1 MTSNIHVLIGSGN
14 REKISSIEGDMHRNT
29 GRMSLLGCRV
39 LKKKMPGARQIFAF
53 QLLVVLV
60 ASMFLAG
67 CGPRRT
73 PNLGQIFSEA
83 RKLTGKRPL
92 VIIPGVLGS
101 QLVNSKTKEVV
112 WPAAFRA
119 KGGGLA
125 LPVTPNL
132 AANRD
137 DLEPRS
143 IIDTLK
149 FSRLIPEIFIYH
161 QLLEALRDFGGYS
174 EGDWD
179 NPGETGDRDKFYVFA
194 YDWRRDNVE
203 NAALLI
209 RRLSE
214 LKSRLDRPDLRFNIV
229 AHSMGGLIARYAA
242 EYGETDLPSDG
253 VAPVPTWAGAVHI
266 NKILMFGTPNEGA
279 ADAFVTLLDGY
290 SITDGRHA
298 RLRLLTNLGPEDN
311 FTAPSLFQLMP
322 HSGSVRFLD
331 SDLKPIEVDL
341 YDPNTWRKYGW
352 GAPNDPDYRRRFVS
366 RRQVGKAAHQT
377 DPTLEDLDG
386 YMAAVIHRA
395 QRFQE
400 ALDAPLEGEKSV
412 VLLAFGGD
420 CEDTLNSP
428 VIIRDEKAN
437 RWVTMTEAKQIKSS
451 TGRLIS
457 KKEMIAAMYAP
468 GDGRVTRRSLLAE
481 NLVSHQ
487 SGSPFVKAGLPFAYA
502 VFACDR
508 HGELQNNK
516 NLQDNAL
523 TALVAEAVD

>member
-1 MTSNIHVLIGSGN
+1 MTSDIRVLIGSGN
-14 REKISSIEGDMHRNT
+14 REGITSYEGDMRQNT
-29 GRMSLLGCRV
+29 GRMSLLSCGV
-39 LKKKMPGARQIFAF
+39 LKKNMPRAG
-53 QLLVVLV
+53 QLLAIHLLIVFT
-60 ASMFLAG
+60 ASVFLAG

-73 PNLGQIFSEA
+73 PNLGQIFAEA

-101 QLVNSKTKEVV
+101 QLVNSKTKEVI
-112 WPAAFRA
+112 WPAAFRS

-132 AANRD
+132 AENRD

-174 EGDWD
+174 EGDWN

-214 LKSRLDRPDLRFNIV
+214 LKSRLGRPDLRFNIV

-242 EYGETDLPSDG
+242 EYGETDLPGDG

-322 HSGSVRFLD
+322 HRGSERFLD
-331 SDLKPIEVDL
+331 GDLKPIEVDL

-352 GAPNDPDYRRRFVS
+352 GAPNNPDYRRRFVS
-366 RRQVGKAAHQT
+366 GRQVGQAG
-377 DPTLEDLDG
+377 PTLEDLDG

-395 QRFQE
+395 QRFHE
-400 ALDAPLEGEKSV
+400 ALDAPLGGGKSV

-428 VIIRDEKAN
+428 VIIRNEKAN
-437 RWVTMTEAKQIKSS
+437 RWVTMTEAKQIRSS

-481 NLVSHQ
+481 NLVLHQ